1 MSTERRAEIVG
12 GGFAGLAAAAALARR
27 GWRVRVHERAD
38 ALRTEGAGIY
48 IYENGLRVLE
58 ALGACD
64 AAIAGAHIAS
74 TRETRDDRNRILSV
88 HRWDTTASRVYSI
101 VRQRVIDAL
110 AAAARR
116 AGAEIVTGSAA
127 VGATAQGELMLAD
140 GNRITADLIVG
151 ADGVNSRIRD
161 SLGLLLKRKRLPDGA
176 IRLLIDK
183 TTAERAAGGDGRTI
197 EYWSGSRRI
206 VFTPCSDRDIYIALT
221 MLNADEVATRV
232 PVERA
237 EWARSFPH
245 LADLIA
251 RFGAQ
256 GHYAPFEWIRLT
268 RWSAGRVAVLGDAA
282 HALPPNIGQGAGCAM
297 MNALSLAVHLDG
309 AADIPAALAAWE
321 ARERPITEHTQRV
334 SVWLGVPTTWPP
346 ALRNLTFRLI
356 GKSKWLVRQ
365 RIKTALHR
373 PTGTR
378 GADPHA
384 TG

>member
-1 MSTERRAEIVG
+1 MSIERRAEIAG
-12 GGFAGLAAAAALARR
+12 AGFAGLAAAAALAQR

-64 AAIAGAHIAS
+64 EAIAGAHIAS
-74 TRETRDDRNRILSV
+74 TRETRDDQNRILSV

-116 AGAEIVTGSAA
+116 AGAEIATGSAGTA
-127 VGATAQGELMLAD
+127 ATPQGELLLAD
-140 GNRITADLIVG
+140 GSRVAADLIVA

-161 SLGLLLKRKRLPDGA
+161 SLGLLKKRTRLADGA
-176 IRLLIDK
+176 IRMLIDK
-183 TTAERAAGGDGRTI
+183 TADERAAGTDGRTI

-232 PVERA
+232 PVDHA
-237 EWARSFPH
+237 EWTRSFPH
-245 LADLIA
+245 LAGLIA
-251 RFGAQ
+251 RFGPE
-256 GHYAPFEWIRLT
+256 GHYAPFEWIRLE
-268 RWSAGRVAVLGDAA
+268 RWSAGCVAVIGDAA

-321 ARERPITEHTQRV
+321 TRERPITEHTQRV

-346 ALRNLTFRLI
+346 GLRNLTFRVI

-378 GADPHA
+378 GVAL
-384 TG
+384 

>member
-12 GGFAGLAAAAALARR
+12 GGFAGLAAAAALAQR
-27 GWRVRVHERAD
+27 GWRVRLHERAD

-64 AAIAGAHIAS
+64 EAVAGAHIAS

-88 HRWDTTASRVYSI
+88 HRWDVTASRVYSI
-101 VRQRVIDAL
+101 VRQQVIDAL

-116 AGAEIVTGSAA
+116 AGAEIVTGSAG
-127 VGATAQGELMLAD
+127 VSATPQGELMLAD
-140 GNRITADLIVG
+140 GSRIAADLIVG

-161 SLGLLLKRKRLPDGA
+161 SLGLLRKRRRLADGA

-183 TTAERAAGGDGRTI
+183 AAEERAAGGDGRTI
-197 EYWSGSRRI
+197 EYWSGSRRL

-221 MLNADEVATRV
+221 MLNADDAATRV
-232 PVERA
+232 PVEQA
-237 EWARSFPH
+237 EWTRSFPH
-245 LADLIA
+245 LAALIA
-251 RFGAQ
+251 RFGSQ
-256 GHYAPFEWIRLT
+256 GHYAPFEWIRLK
-268 RWSAGRVAVLGDAA
+268 RWSAGRVAMLGDAA

-309 AADIPAALAAWE
+309 TADIPAALAAWE

-365 RIKTALHR
+365 RTKTALHR
-373 PTGTR
+373 PTGT
-378 GADPHA
+378 
-384 TG
+384 TGVAL